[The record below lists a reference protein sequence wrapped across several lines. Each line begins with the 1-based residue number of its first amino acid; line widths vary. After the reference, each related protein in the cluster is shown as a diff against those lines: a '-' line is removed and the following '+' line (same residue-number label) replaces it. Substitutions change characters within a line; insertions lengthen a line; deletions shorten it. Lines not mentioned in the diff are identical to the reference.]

1 MKDPMELLKD
11 YQTQYIEFCKIDD
24 FNLESKAKRVP
35 AEKHFWVARLID
47 AKIERERLLKKRKT
61 RKDTLENK
69 IRDNKDFAFNELE
82 IKRKANEMLNDEDIA
97 EQLRSYDFLVEY
109 LERLVSCVNF
119 IAQDIKN
126 IVMIKQLEE
135 TG

>member
-1 MKDPMELLKD
+1 MELLKD
-11 YQTQYIEFCKIDD
+11 YQAQYIEFCKIDD
-24 FNLESKAKRVP
+24 FTLEAKARRVP

-47 AKIERERLLKKRKT
+47 AKIERERLLKKRKS
-61 RKDTLENK
+61 RKDTLEGK
-69 IRDNKDFAFNELE
+69 LREDKDFAFNEFE
-82 IKRKANEMLNDEDIA
+82 IKKKANEILNDEDIA

-126 IVMIKQLEE
+126 IIDIQRME
-135 TG
+135 TM